1 MMDQIL
7 GTYVYERGITKEK
20 AESMPNFPGESIYEW
35 IRVSGGYPVFLK
47 DHLER
52 LNRSLTLAGWT
63 PFQEGTLVEILRDFL
78 KKNNATEGSL
88 RLVYVPAEGE
98 KGLYLYLLPAQ
109 LPDESL
115 MTNGARL
122 LTYQAHRANP
132 HIKTVAQSYKDLLK
146 TEEFQGIYELL
157 LVDDDG
163 TIREGSRTNVFFI
176 RKGELITPP
185 AQGVLP
191 GITRRRVMEI
201 CKAEGF
207 QVLEE
212 TVTVDDL
219 GQMEGLFLT
228 GTATG
233 ILPVSEVNG
242 KAFDFRHPILRKL
255 QEGYRHKEEEDRLE
269 IEKRFRTTP

>member
-1 MMDQIL
+1 MDQIL
-7 GTYVYERGITKEK
+7 GTYVIEKGTLKEK
-20 AESMPNFPGESIYEW
+20 GESMPPFPGESIYEW
-35 IRVSGGYPVFLK
+35 IRVSDGYPVFLK

-52 LNRSLTLAGWT
+52 LNRSITLAGFL
-63 PFQEGTLVEILRDFL
+63 PFSEEDNLNGMIRDFL
-78 KKNNATEGSL
+78 KINGAGEGSL
-88 RLVYVPAEGE
+88 RLVVVPGEGTS
-98 KGLYLYLLPAQ
+98 GLYLYLLPAQ
-109 LPDESL
+109 LPDETL
-115 MTNGARL
+115 ITEGAHL
-122 LTYQAHRANP
+122 VTYHAHRENP

-176 RKGELITPP
+176 REGVLVTPP
-185 AQGVLP
+185 AHGVLP

-201 CKAEGF
+201 CKEEGF

-212 TVTVDDL
+212 RVTVEDL
-219 GQMEGLFLT
+219 DEMEGLFLT

-242 KAFDFRHPILRKL
+242 RSFDSRHPVLRQL
-255 QEGYRHKEEEDRLE
+255 QEGYRRKEEEDRRD
-269 IEKRFRTTP
+269 IENRFLQIP